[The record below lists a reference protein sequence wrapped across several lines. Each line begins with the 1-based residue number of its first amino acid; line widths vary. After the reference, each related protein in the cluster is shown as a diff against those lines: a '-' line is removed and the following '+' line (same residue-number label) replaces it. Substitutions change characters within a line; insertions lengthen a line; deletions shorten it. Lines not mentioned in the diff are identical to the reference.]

1 METEGLK
8 ILDGIFAVGKALWIP
23 KQKVLI
29 IADLHIGYEE
39 ELNSHG
45 IFVPRLS
52 FKEMKREIEELL
64 VKLKPRTIVIN
75 GDLKHEFGGISR
87 QEWKETLEILDM
99 LLKKCRKI
107 VLIRGNHDNMLEPIA
122 KKRRLELRGF
132 YCVDNGRI
140 CLFHGEGIPLDSEVH
155 KAKILIIGHEHPS
168 IILRE
173 GMKTEKY
180 KCFLLGKWH
189 GKKLIAMPS
198 FFPFIEGLDIRNEV
212 RISELL
218 KQDISDF
225 EVFVIGD
232 KIYKFGKLRDI

>member
-1 METEGLK
+1 MEKEGLK
-8 ILDGIFAVGKALWIP
+8 ILDGIFAVGKALWIK
-23 KQKVLI
+23 KQNVLV

-52 FKEMKREIEELL
+52 FKEMKKEAEELIA
-64 VKLKPRTIVIN
+64 KLKPRTIVIN

-99 LLKKCRKI
+99 LLKNCRKI
-107 VLIRGNHDNMLEPIA
+107 VLIKGNHDDMLKPIA
-122 KKRRLELRGF
+122 KKKGLDLREF

-140 CLFHGEGIPLDSEVH
+140 CIFHGEKIPLNSEVY
-155 KAKILIIGHEHPS
+155 KAKTLIIGHEHPS

-225 EVFVIGD
+225 EVFIVGD